1 MHEITIDIGYDILQ
15 ANEEIA
21 ADNRRVFDE
30 HRITSFNIMGAIGS
44 GKTTL
49 IELAIRQLAKKY
61 RIGTIAGDVVASID
75 AERFM
80 QHNIPTV
87 ALNTG
92 KECHLD
98 AHLMEHAMAQLPL
111 DNLDILFIENVGNL
125 ICPTDFSLGEHFR
138 VVVVSVS
145 EGDDIVIKHPLIFL
159 RCDLVVV
166 NKVDIAGAVGA
177 DADKMVHDALMINP
191 KVRTL
196 KTSRTTGEG
205 IDGWIRFIRE
215 CLGTSGESR

>member
-1 MHEITIDIGYDILQ
+1 MHDIKIDIGYDILQ

-21 ADNRRVFDE
+21 AKNRRLFDE
-30 HRITSFNIMGAIGS
+30 HGITSLNIMGAIGS

-49 IELAIRQLAKKY
+49 IELAIQKLAAKY

-75 AERFM
+75 AERF
-80 QHNIPTV
+80 QRHHVPTV

-98 AHLMEHAMAQLPL
+98 ANLMEHAIEQLPL
-111 DNLDILFIENVGNL
+111 DNLDLLLIENVGNL
-125 ICPTDFSLGEHFR
+125 ICPTDFPLGEHFR

-145 EGDDIVIKHPLIFL
+145 EGDDIVKKHPLIFL
-159 RCDLVVV
+159 RCDLMIV
-166 NKVDIAGAVGA
+166 NKVDIAEAVGA
-177 DADKMVHDALMINP
+177 DADKMVNDALMINP

-196 KTSRTTGEG
+196 KTSKTTGEG
-205 IDGWIRFIRE
+205 IDEWIKFIQE
-215 CLGTSGESR
+215 GLDAGQ